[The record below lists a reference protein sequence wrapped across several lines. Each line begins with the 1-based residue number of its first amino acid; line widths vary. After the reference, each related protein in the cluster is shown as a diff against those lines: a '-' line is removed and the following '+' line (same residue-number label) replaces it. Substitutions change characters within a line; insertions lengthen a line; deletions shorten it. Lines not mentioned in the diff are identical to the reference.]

1 MYFILELLFGIVQ
14 GTAYWEGI
22 EGRKEHRQSAS
33 NKYAAIALVVVLLLV
48 VVLIWWYNPEAHNA
62 LIEMA

>member
-14 GTAYWEGI
+14 GVAYWDGI
-22 EGRKEHRQSAS
+22 EGRKEHRESTP

-48 VVLIWWYNPEAHNA
+48 VVLVWWYNPEHQNIS
-62 LIEMA
+62 IEIT